1 MAEQYRIV
9 RVKGYKTLTYRATV
23 PTPSGKLLV
32 KYFSRRSYQN
42 PLLSAQQWQQ
52 RKGFKEWGVARWNLI
67 TRGALQAAKGKG
79 IACYLGYTTSK
90 NSEGVKKHPQY
101 IVSWRNLDG
110 TKKSK
115 VFSPKR
121 YGSLTA
127 AAKHAHRYQA
137 VIRAERSQGM
147 LQLPPELTRGIN
159 YGS

>member
-1 MAEQYRIV
+1 MAEQYRII
-9 RVKGYKTLTYRATV
+9 RVKGYQTLTYRATV

-32 KYFSRRSYQN
+32 KYFSKRAYKD

-67 TRGALQAAKGKG
+67 TRGALQAVKRKG

-90 NSEGVKKHPQY
+90 SREGIKKHPQY

-127 AAKHAHRYQA
+127 AAKHAHYYQA
-137 VIRAERSQGM
+137 VVRAERSQGM
-147 LQLPPELTRGIN
+147 LKLPEEPTAGLG
-159 YGS
+159 YGN